1 MALQINPRAEGTALT
16 LELNGKISI
25 LETAELDKAIAEQ
38 AKGIKQVLLD
48 FSQVEYISSAGL
60 RSLFM
65 AKKNLMR
72 QGAEL
77 KILYPTEDVMSVFR
91 TTHFDSLLTIV
102 QRENE
107 GEETAFYPLRPVQ
120 RWMVDTHFLMARS
133 TMMNTGALIELDPSI
148 DLERLAGAA
157 NGVLANHD
165 VFRCRLVIHPE
176 TGDICQRFDGELEKA
191 RVEIMSDEAF
201 VQRKQEV
208 KQPYELINHPLY
220 RLYIMQTATGKY
232 LYVDFYHA
240 IMDGTAIAMLFWRE
254 LTKRYHDAGQQ
265 DAAKTKYHSSSYAAY
280 IREESQIPP
289 DELEEGHT
297 YWRKMLSDFD
307 EEKHL
312 PPADLDGESLTPEH
326 EIEVPFPEFEKTFFR
341 GKDFSENTFF
351 LGASLLALAKA
362 TGRKEAILGWIH
374 NGRINSSERRLMGLM
389 LDQFPARWDFTEPI
403 TAGDFLRQL
412 EAQVKEGMKY
422 RKSLD
427 LIYEEALGDGCASFI
442 LQKGTMG
449 RRGEMSLDGKD
460 CFIVEMPANEISA
473 AENSLDIEMNSHDD
487 GTYSLVLDYDNHRY
501 SEKAMQNFA
510 AVMESMVK
518 ALMDESCEVTSLL
531 Q

>member
-1 MALQINPRAEGTALT
+1 MALEITSREEGASLT
-16 LELNGKISI
+16 LELRGKISI
-25 LETAELDKAIAEQ
+25 LETQELDKAIAEQ
-38 AKGIKQVLLD
+38 APGRKEVRLD
-48 FSQVEYISSAGL
+48 FSNVEYISSAGL

-65 AKKNLMR
+65 AKKNLLR

-77 KILYPTEDVMSVFR
+77 KILYPTEDVMGVFR

-107 GEETAFYPLRPVQ
+107 GEESAFYPLRPVQ

-176 TGDICQRFDGELEKA
+176 TGDICQRFDGELEKV

-220 RLYIMQTATGKY
+220 RLYIMQTGTGKY
-232 LYVDFYHA
+232 MYVDFYHA

-254 LTKRYHDAGQQ
+254 LAKRYHDAGEPG
-265 DAAKTKYHSSSYAAY
+265 AKGKYHSSSYAAY
-280 IREESQIPP
+280 IREESQISAE
-289 DELEEGHT
+289 ELEEGHA
-297 YWRKMLSDFD
+297 YWRKMMEDFD
-307 EEKHL
+307 EDKHL
-312 PPADLDGESLTPEH
+312 PPVDLEGESETPEH
-326 EIEVPFPEFEKTFFR
+326 EIEIPFPGFDKTFFR
-341 GKDFSENTFF
+341 GKDFTENTFF
-351 LGASLLALAKA
+351 MGASLLSLAKT
-362 TGRKEAILGWIH
+362 TGQKEAILGWIH
-374 NGRINSSERRLMGLM
+374 NGRINSAERRLMGLM
-389 LDQFPARWDFTEPI
+389 LDQFPARWDFTGPI

-412 EAQVKEGMKY
+412 EDQVKEGMKY

-427 LIYEEALGDGCASFI
+427 LIYEEALGDGCATFI
-442 LQKGTMG
+442 LQKGAMG
-449 RRGEMSLDGKD
+449 RRGELPLDGKT
-460 CFIVEMPANEISA
+460 CVIVEMPANEISA
-473 AENSLDIEMNSHDD
+473 AENTLDIEMNSHDD
-487 GTYSLVLDYDNHRY
+487 GSYSLVLDYDNQRY
-501 SEKAMQNFA
+501 TEAAMRRFA
-510 AVMESMVK
+510 AVMETMVE
-518 ALMDESCEVTSLL
+518 ALQQEDRDVMALL

>member
-38 AKGIKQVLLD
+38 AKGMKQVLLD

-254 LTKRYHDAGQQ
+254 LAKRYHDAGQQ

-280 IREESQIPP
+280 IREESQIPM
-289 DELEEGHT
+289 
-297 YWRKMLSDFD
+297 R
-307 EEKHL
+307 
-312 PPADLDGESLTPEH
+312 
-326 EIEVPFPEFEKTFFR
+326 R
-341 GKDFSENTFF
+341 NTFPRRIWTGKASRRSMRSRF
-351 LGASLLALAKA
+351 PFRNLRRRSSGARTSVKTHSSWGLLCWPWQRPQG
-362 TGRKEAILGWIH
+362 GRKPSWAGSTTAASI
-374 NGRINSSERRLMGLM
+374 RR
-389 LDQFPARWDFTEPI
+389 
-403 TAGDFLRQL
+403 
-412 EAQVKEGMKY
+412 
-422 RKSLD
+422 
-427 LIYEEALGDGCASFI
+427 
-442 LQKGTMG
+442 
-449 RRGEMSLDGKD
+449 
-460 CFIVEMPANEISA
+460 SA
-473 AENSLDIEMNSHDD
+473 ALW
-487 GTYSLVLDYDNHRY
+487 
-501 SEKAMQNFA
+501 A
-510 AVMESMVK
+510 
-518 ALMDESCEVTSLL
+518 
-531 Q
+531 